1 MARTPLPAFGSWG
14 TMKIATYNVNSLRKR
29 ITILQ
34 SWLRRYKP
42 DVMCLQETKVQD
54 QDFPLEAFADLPY
67 VINYCGQKSYNGVAV
82 LSRVE
87 PGEVAFGFQDGEDSE
102 DASRLARVVIQGIPI
117 INTYIPHGYALHSP
131 KYAYKLEWFQRL
143 KRYFSRNLSVQK
155 PAIWCGDMNVAPGP
169 VDVHHP
175 EKHKKHVCFHEDVKK
190 AYQDTVS
197 WGFVDVFRHH
207 YPRRQQFTFWG
218 YRKPDALEAN
228 RGWRIDHMMVTPS
241 LLPHSQTIK
250 VDVNP
255 RKAEQPSDHTILWA
269 EFSV

>member
-1 MARTPLPAFGSWG
+1 
-14 TMKIATYNVNSLRKR
+14 MKIATYNVNSLRKR
-29 ITILQ
+29 IDILHP
-34 SWLRRYKP
+34 WLRRHKP

-67 VINYCGQKSYNGVAV
+67 VINYCGQKSYNGVAIF
-82 LSRVE
+82 SRVE
-87 PGEVAFGFQDGEDSE
+87 PEQVFFGFQDGGSQEDPT
-102 DASRLARVVIQGIPI
+102 RLVRVVIQGIPI
-117 INTYIPHGYALHSP
+117 INTYIPQGYALDSP
-131 KYAYKLEWFQRL
+131 KYAYKLDWFQRL
-143 KRYFSRNLSVQK
+143 KRYFSRNLSAGK
-155 PAIWCGDMNVAPGP
+155 PAIWCGDMNVAPEP
-169 VDVHHP
+169 IDVHHP
-175 EKHKKHVCFHEDVKK
+175 EKHVKHVCFHEDARQ
-190 AYQDTVS
+190 AYQNTVS

-207 YPRRQQFTFWG
+207 YPRRQQFTFWD
-218 YRKPDALEAN
+218 YRRPDALEAN